1 MEQIQYC
8 RTLPVFDEV
17 DILVVG
23 AGPAGIGAAISAAR
37 SGAKTM
43 LFDQNGYVGGQATAG
58 RVGPFMTCYD
68 AKNEN
73 MIIRG
78 IFKEIVERMKVLGGA
93 IDPKEIQAE
102 EPYSGFYKIGHAHV
116 GPFEHECFKQVSTD
130 MLLEAG
136 VTLLLHTFFV
146 DVVMEEKRISG
157 VVVAN
162 KSGMSVIRAK
172 IVIDCSG
179 DADVAAK
186 AGVPFELG
194 NTRDGNIQPA
204 TLFFRVGN
212 VNTEEL
218 KAHIRDTCR

>member
-1 MEQIQYC
+1 MEP
-8 RTLPVFDEV
+8 R
-17 DILVVG
+17 
-23 AGPAGIGAAISAAR
+23 
-37 SGAKTM
+37 
-43 LFDQNGYVGGQATAG
+43 LFNLDPQLLH
-58 RVGPFMTCYD
+58 D
-68 AKNEN
+68 AC
-73 MIIRG
+73 
-78 IFKEIVERMKVLGGA
+78 LL
-93 IDPKEIQAE
+93 
-102 EPYSGFYKIGHAHV
+102 YTSGHAHV

-194 NTRDGNIQPA
+194 NRC
-204 TLFFRVGN
+204 V
-212 VNTEEL
+212 
-218 KAHIRDTCR
+218 

>member
-1 MEQIQYC
+1 MEQVQYC

-23 AGPAGIGAAISAAR
+23 AGPAGIGAAISASR

-102 EPYSGFYKIGHAHV
+102 EPYSGKYGYV
-116 GPFEHECFKQVSTD
+116 
-130 MLLEAG
+130 AG
-136 VTLLLHTFFV
+136 SRCNT
-146 DVVMEEKRISG
+146 
-157 VVVAN
+157 
-162 KSGMSVIRAK
+162 
-172 IVIDCSG
+172 
-179 DADVAAK
+179 VAAYVLC
-186 AGVPFELG
+186 GCG
-194 NTRDGNIQPA
+194 NGGKKD
-204 TLFFRVGN
+204 FRCGRC
-212 VNTEEL
+212 
-218 KAHIRDTCR
+218 K

>member
-1 MEQIQYC
+1 MRRAPGLKQC
-8 RTLPVFDEV
+8 F
-17 DILVVG
+17 
-23 AGPAGIGAAISAAR
+23 
-37 SGAKTM
+37 
-43 LFDQNGYVGGQATAG
+43 FDQNGYVGGQATAG

-136 VTLLLHTFFV
+136 DNT
-146 DVVMEEKRISG
+146 
-157 VVVAN
+157 
-162 KSGMSVIRAK
+162 
-172 IVIDCSG
+172 
-179 DADVAAK
+179 VAAYVLC
-186 AGVPFELG
+186 GCG
-194 NTRDGNIQPA
+194 NGGKKD
-204 TLFFRVGN
+204 FRCGRC
-212 VNTEEL
+212 
-218 KAHIRDTCR
+218 K